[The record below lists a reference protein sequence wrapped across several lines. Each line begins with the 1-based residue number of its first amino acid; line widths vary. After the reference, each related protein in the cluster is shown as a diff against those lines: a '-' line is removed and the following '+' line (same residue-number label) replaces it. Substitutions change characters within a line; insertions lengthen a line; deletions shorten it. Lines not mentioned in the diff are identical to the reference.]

1 MAKKHASPI
10 IEPQPPAS
18 DDGILHDEYTGDPK
32 NDDSIDALDATSA
45 LVSDNV
51 LDRIATGTDGI
62 EELEPEDDI
71 DAVDTVDS
79 GARRRRS
86 DDGEMGLGVEAHSAD
101 ELADAAVGHALRGPN
116 ATSRDGDQ
124 HGERFLD
131 SPDGADRRGT

>member
-1 MAKKHASPI
+1 MTKKHVAPPNESP
-10 IEPQPPAS
+10 PPVS
-18 DDGILHDEYTGDPK
+18 DAGILHDEYTGDPK
-32 NDDSIDALDATSA
+32 SDDSIDALDATSA
-45 LVSDNV
+45 LVSDDV
-51 LDRIATGTDGI
+51 LDRIAAGSDGI

-71 DAVDTVDS
+71 DAMDTVDS

-101 ELADAAVGHALRGPN
+101 ELADAALGHALRGPN

-131 SPDGADRRGT
+131 SPDGPDAPGT

>member
-1 MAKKHASPI
+1 MAKKHASPTN
-10 IEPQPPAS
+10 EPQPPAS

-45 LVSDNV
+45 LVSDDV
-51 LDRIATGTDGI
+51 LDRVATGTDGI

-79 GARRRRS
+79 GARQRRS

>member
-10 IEPQPPAS
+10 NPAPPPAS
-18 DDGILHDEYTGDPK
+18 DEGILHDEYTGDPK
-32 NDDSIDALDATSA
+32 DNDSIDALDATSA
-45 LVSDNV
+45 LVSDEV

-62 EELEPEDDI
+62 EELEPEDDF
-71 DAVDTVDS
+71 DAMDTVDS
-79 GARRRRS
+79 GARQRRT

-131 SPDGADRRGT
+131 SPDGSDTGDS